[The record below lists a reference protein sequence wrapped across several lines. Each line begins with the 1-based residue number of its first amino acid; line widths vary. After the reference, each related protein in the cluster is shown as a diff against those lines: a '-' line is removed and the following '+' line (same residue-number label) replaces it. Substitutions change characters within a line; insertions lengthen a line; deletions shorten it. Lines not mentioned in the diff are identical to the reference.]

1 MELSKDKDHVKR
13 IVLIEL
19 ERMFTG
25 ITDKHNSEENHE
37 MMLFLLDIEN
47 RLKQALMKVETQ
59 N

>member
-25 ITDKHNSEENHE
+25 ITDSPYAE
-37 MMLFLLDIEN
+37 
-47 RLKQALMKVETQ
+47 R
-59 N
+59 